1 MKKSSIAV
9 LISLSAF
16 AGIASAQN
24 AENGIQMSTDPARAA
39 QIEEHA
45 RNVQAQPS
53 TMQFDEASDST
64 RAPAQHAKGKHAHNA
79 KHEKHEKSKSKAKKA
94 HGRKAQN
101 AQ

>member
-1 MKKSSIAV
+1 MKKSSLAV

-24 AENGIQMSTDPARAA
+24 ADNGIQMSTDPARAA

-53 TMQFDEASDST
+53 TTQFDEASDSA
-64 RAPAQHAKGKHAHNA
+64 RAPAQHAKGKHAHGA
-79 KHEKHEKSKSKAKKA
+79 KHEHSKSKSKKA
-94 HGRKAQN
+94 HGHKAMN